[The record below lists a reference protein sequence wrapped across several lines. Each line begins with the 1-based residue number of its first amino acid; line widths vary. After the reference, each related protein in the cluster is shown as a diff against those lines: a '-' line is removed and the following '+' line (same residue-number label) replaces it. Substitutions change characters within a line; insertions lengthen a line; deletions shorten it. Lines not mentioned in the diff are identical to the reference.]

1 MNTGL
6 FSESQF
12 AALQKKKNSR
22 WALMKRQDLH
32 TNAEGVLTVA
42 TRRAPG

>member
-12 AALQKKKNSR
+12 AALQKKNSR

>member
-12 AALQKKKNSR
+12 AALQKNSR